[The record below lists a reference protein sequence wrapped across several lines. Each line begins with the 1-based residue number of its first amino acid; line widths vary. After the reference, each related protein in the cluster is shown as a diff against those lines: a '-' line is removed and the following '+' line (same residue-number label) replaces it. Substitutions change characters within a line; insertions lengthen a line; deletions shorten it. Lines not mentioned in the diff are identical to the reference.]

1 MPKLKDSQN
10 RWWEVV
16 VQAQGSMDCGFAC
29 AAMVSRYYLEGNTQT
44 AMDYTKSISV
54 TKPGAGTM
62 GGTGTVQ
69 NLAHVLNSIKV
80 PTWNATQVAVGNV
93 LGTLQQFVTKK
104 TPGIAGL
111 SITVNTSTGPV
122 TYKHLT
128 VAIQAESDGTIIF
141 LDPYPGVGVV
151 EVAPGG
157 TYNTAAGTASFDGW
171 VLCTKPH

>member
-1 MPKLKDSQN
+1 
-10 RWWEVV
+10 
-16 VQAQGSMDCGFAC
+16 
-29 AAMVSRYYLEGNTQT
+29 MVSRYYLGGNTQT
-44 AMDYTKSISV
+44 AMDYTKSISF
-54 TKPGAGTM
+54 TKPGAGTV
-62 GGTGTVQ
+62 GTGTVQ

-80 PTWNATQVAVGNV
+80 PTWNAAQVAVGNV
-93 LGTLQQFVTKK
+93 LATLQQFVTPK

-111 SITVNTSTGPV
+111 AITVNTATGPV

-128 VAIQAESDGTIIF
+128 VAIQAEPDGTIIF

-157 TYNTAAGTASFDGW
+157 TYSTSAGVAAFDGW